1 MNAHTNQYEN
11 ISFQRKN
18 DRVSPRQ
25 EAVALALAAG
35 YTIEAAAPRGQ
46 CAVPTV
52 KGWLATQPAFK
63 RRIAELRAEMT
74 ERALG
79 KLADAMSEAADTL
92 VRLCVRGKTEGI
104 RLKAAEALLTHA
116 VKLRESVELHER
128 IRALEEERQS

>member
-1 MNAHTNQYEN
+1 MIQTNPYEFIRN
-11 ISFQRKN
+11 GRQSDGI
-18 DRVSPRQ
+18 SPRQ

-35 YTIEAAAPRGQ
+35 HTIEAAAPKGQ

-79 KLADAMSEAADTL
+79 KLADAMSVAADTL
-92 VRLCVRGKTEGI
+92 RHLCLRGKTESI
-104 RLKAAEALLTHA
+104 RLKAAEALFTHG
-116 VKLRESVELHER
+116 VKVRESIELHER
-128 IRALEEERQS
+128 IRVLEEERQL